1 MEVIAGSHR
10 GVILEVIGA
19 HEPKHLA
26 GGRSMTWD
34 AASRTRLLP
43 ICARRLGHVWGMDH
57 RTTAVTNGPL
67 REAKFRDRPGQR
79 Q

>member
-1 MEVIAGSHR
+1 MMEVVAGSDTP

-19 HEPKHLA
+19 HGPNTSA

-43 ICARRLGHVWGMDH
+43 ICTRRLGRVWGMKQGTEGDNSGIE
-57 RTTAVTNGPL
+57 RSVVI
-67 REAKFRDRPGQR
+67 
-79 Q
+79 